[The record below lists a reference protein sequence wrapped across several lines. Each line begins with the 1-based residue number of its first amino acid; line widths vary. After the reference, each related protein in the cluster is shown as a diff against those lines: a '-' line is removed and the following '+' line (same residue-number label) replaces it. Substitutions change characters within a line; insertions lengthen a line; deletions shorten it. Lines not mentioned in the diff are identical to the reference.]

1 MILLSLSK
9 ILWAEVDNKINLPV
23 NRPGLVDSP
32 AKSEF
37 QQTSSFMNTIKQELM
52 KFIEIEPI
60 DNLNDSFTFDPV
72 VLSSAVEID
81 IKIAMSRIHLSQ
93 LDFEKLSAS
102 LKILEKALE
111 RNFPEIDQS
120 KNLVKKCLNTLSEFR
135 LDYELLDE
143 IVTIIETEKMRR

>member
-1 MILLSLSK
+1 
-9 ILWAEVDNKINLPV
+9 
-23 NRPGLVDSP
+23 
-32 AKSEF
+32 
-37 QQTSSFMNTIKQELM
+37 M